1 MRAISCLT
9 GLRLLLSSLLVH
21 GIADV
26 PLAYANV
33 RDMIAPAADRQMMMD
48 EAVCAREEGPKT
60 S

>member
-9 GLRLLLSSLLVH
+9 GLRSIPSSLLMH

-33 RDMIAPAADRQMMMD
+33 RDIIAPAADRQMTME
-48 EAVCAREEGPKT
+48 EAMCAREEGPKT
-60 S
+60 

>member
-9 GLRLLLSSLLVH
+9 GLRLVLSNVLVH
-21 GIADV
+21 GITDV

-33 RDMIAPAADRQMMMD
+33 RDIMAPAADRQMMME